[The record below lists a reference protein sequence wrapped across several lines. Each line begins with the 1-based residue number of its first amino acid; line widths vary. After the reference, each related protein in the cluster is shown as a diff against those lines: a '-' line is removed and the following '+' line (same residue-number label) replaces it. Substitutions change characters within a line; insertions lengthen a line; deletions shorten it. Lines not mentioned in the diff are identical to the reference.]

1 VRGFRPVARRPLPAL
16 PLAVCVL
23 AVSCLGSTA
32 LASAS
37 AASASVASTALAST
51 ALAERSPA
59 AAATSVLLGASP
71 WASSKWGDPS
81 ADTASKDS
89 FGKNDPRKDPGSLYT
104 VTTAIGARA
113 VWSQTDASGRALTG
127 QGVTVAVLDTG
138 VAPVTGLNSAGKL
151 VQGPDLSIE
160 TNSAALQ
167 GTDQFGHGTHL
178 GAIIAAHDPTKLD
191 AKTGAPV
198 STSATDQLG
207 VAPDATLLALK
218 LATRDGSTDVS
229 QVIAALDW
237 VSQHRND
244 NGMNVR
250 VINLAFGSASAQAY
264 QLDPLAAAAENAWR
278 HGIVVVVSG
287 GNDGSAAA
295 GLTNPAIDPYV
306 IAVGAADPQG
316 KKNYNKA
323 TVATFSSEGTAAR
336 HVDLLAPGM
345 SIASLR
351 DPGSFI
357 DVTYPTGLVAG
368 DTTGRLFRGSGTSQ
382 AAAVVSG
389 AAALLIQQ
397 DPSLTPD
404 QVKAILI
411 GTADPVSAAT
421 TLTAGAGQ
429 LNVAAA
435 SDQVKRLQSGKLSAT
450 TVAAMTQ
457 SFPAATGLGSLEAAR
472 GGDDLVDPQTGV
484 AFNGEFDIQGMP
496 WHAAAWAKAS
506 AAGTAWSGS
515 TWNGATWTGSGWTN
529 ATHWASARWTAARWS
544 AARWSAAVWDAARW
558 SAARWSAARWSG
570 ASW

>member
-1 VRGFRPVARRPLPAL
+1 MARRSLVA
-16 PLAVCVL
+16 CTL
-23 AVSCLGSTA
+23 AVSSLGATA
-32 LASAS
+32 
-37 AASASVASTALAST
+37 VASTAVASTTVAARALAS
-51 ALAERSPA
+51 SPPA
-59 AAATSVLLGASP
+59 AAATPAAPVLSS
-71 WASSKWGDPS
+71 WAGSKWGDPT

-89 FGKNDPRKDPGSLYT
+89 SGKNDPRKDPGSLYT
-104 VTTAIGARA
+104 VTTVIGARA
-113 VWSQTDASGRALTG
+113 LWSQTDANGRALTG
-127 QGVTVAVLDTG
+127 QGVTVAVLDSG
-138 VAPVTGLNSAGKL
+138 VAPVAGLNGAGKL

-178 GAIIAAHDPTKLD
+178 GAIIGAHDPTKLD

-198 STSATDQLG
+198 GTSATDELG

-250 VINLAFGSASAQAY
+250 VINLAFGSAAAQPY
-264 QLDPLAAAAENAWR
+264 QLDPLATAAENAWR

-287 GNDGSAAA
+287 GNDGTTAA

-316 KKNYNKA
+316 KKNYNKVA
-323 TVATFSSEGTAAR
+323 VATFSSAGTATR

-351 DPGSFI
+351 DPGSFV

-368 DTTGRLFRGSGTSQ
+368 DPSGRLFRGSGTSQ

-411 GTADPVSAAT
+411 GTADPVGAAT

-429 LNVAAA
+429 LNVGAA

-450 TVAAMTQ
+450 TIAAMTQ
-457 SFPAATGLGSLEAAR
+457 NFPVATGLGSLETAR

-484 AFNGEFDIQGMP
+484 AFNGEFDIQGMA
-496 WHAAAWAKAS
+496 WNAAAWAKAS

-515 TWNGATWTGSGWTN
+515 TWNGATWTGSGWT
-529 ATHWASARWTAARWS
+529 TTTQWANARWITARWS